1 MKPMSPR
8 PILSACVTA
17 ILVLT
22 LGGVAR
28 GEKRPHTQGKP
39 FVIEVKQGSKLEDE
53 NDVPLSDGIAKPL
66 DDNPVSWNVRDFLS
80 KLELRCGDKTL
91 SVSDRRD
98 DKDVY
103 VIGTLKKIKKGDPGK
118 LTIGVAH
125 PERLTPGIY
134 RGILRGQFSSDAL
147 SSALDCEW
155 NIAIVVYGC
164 RLVDLKSD
172 RQQEEGK
179 RPLRVGKPAALD
191 LTVETIGC
199 ELGDG
204 RLSLESSLPG
214 SEQPPETLLDM
225 KLPNDKPF
233 DPRVR
238 LDPLVRLHED
248 PTYICH
254 PLWRDSVQSA
264 IAQLETSVVQKNKQQ
279 QDILERTYH
288 IRIAVPDC
296 FQTGALKAKI
306 TWNQPP
312 VSLASG
318 GKAPTVLEKSQSV
331 LPGIRLFPARCAV
344 GELVHIF
351 VVSDIDLSDKP
362 TLLAV
367 SPNGEEPIKLTLT
380 RSGPRSGTGSA
391 AVFHYESSFRPTS
404 LGKWQVAC
412 PPNAKLPDS
421 EQSVAAI
428 LGDGASINVCFQT
441 TTSLREP
448 LQVFV
453 GPPPIWWPLV
463 TNPNKGEGNTVYR
476 SQAFVFAPDGNFLPG
491 EIEFKPAG
499 LFAQD
504 DNRTPLNPDFEPKIT
519 FYDGAESSAPAE
531 QFKVPPRGKLDLKVK
546 VSVLGADGKLGRPD
560 DPRHVPGFRNYRL
573 RGMLTGVDSNNEKF
587 ERIIEVPLVVRVS
600 TAWEYN
606 RNIYLGAAFVVVLS
620 SIVYGVQR
628 RSRGPRRRR
637 ALALQPA
644 VEHAGPEA
652 GGYLDRSF
660 ALATPQ
666 EPSASVERQLDRT
679 SNELPPAEQAS
690 RTPPEQLPAPSPRF
704 SRASGDDDVY
714 LDR

>member
-1 MKPMSPR
+1 MSPP

-39 FVIEVKQGSKLEDE
+39 FVIEVKQGSRLEDE
-53 NDVPLSDGIAKPL
+53 NPVDFSDGIAKPL
-66 DDNPVSWNVRDFLS
+66 DDNPVSWKVRDFLS
-80 KLELRCGDKTL
+80 ELKLRCGSKTL

-103 VIGTLKKIKKGDPGK
+103 VIGTLKKITKRDPGK

-125 PERLTPGIY
+125 PERLKPGIY
-134 RGILRGQFSSDAL
+134 RGILKGQFSSDAL

-164 RLVDLKSD
+164 RLVDLRFV
-172 RQQEEGK
+172 RQNDEGK
-179 RPLRVGKPAALD
+179 PPLRVGKPAALD

-214 SEQPPETLLDM
+214 SEQPPEILLDM

-238 LDPLVRLHED
+238 LDPLVRVHED

-264 IAQLETSVVQKNKQQ
+264 IAQLDTSVVQKNKPQQ
-279 QDILERTYH
+279 EILERRYH

-312 VSLASG
+312 QSFASG
-318 GKAPTVLEKSQSV
+318 SKATLDKSQAV
-331 LPGIRLFPARCAV
+331 LPGIRVFPLTCAV
-344 GELVHIF
+344 GELVHVF
-351 VVSDIDLSDKP
+351 VVSDSDLSDGP
-362 TLLAV
+362 ALLLAG
-367 SPNGEEPIKLTLT
+367 PNGEPTKKGEATNLKLA
-380 RSGPRSGTGSA
+380 RSGPHSAGGSVPVFRYEGT
-391 AVFHYESSFRPTS
+391 FRPTS
-404 LGKWQVAC
+404 LGRWQVSC

-421 EQSVAAI
+421 EQPLDAV
-428 LGDGASINVCFQT
+428 LGDGVSVDVCFQT
-441 TTSLREP
+441 AGSLQEP

-463 TNPNKGEGNTVYR
+463 TNPYKGEGNTIHR
-476 SQAFVFAPDGNFLPG
+476 NQAFVLAPDGNSLPG
-491 EIEFKPAG
+491 EIEFRPEG

-504 DNRTPLNPDFEPKIT
+504 DSRTPLNPNFEPKIT
-519 FYDGAESSAPAE
+519 FYTGAESSSPTE
-531 QFKVPPRGKLDLKVK
+531 QIKVPPRGKLDLNVK
-546 VSVLGADGKLGRPD
+546 VSVLGADGRLGPPD
-560 DPRHVPGFRNYRL
+560 DPRHVPGFRSYRL
-573 RGMLTGVDSNNEKF
+573 RGMLTGVDNKNEKF

-666 EPSASVERQLDRT
+666 EPSASVERQLDCT

-690 RTPPEQLPAPSPRF
+690 RTPQEQPPAPSPRF
-704 SRASGDDDVY
+704 SQASGDDDVY